1 MPELPEVE
9 TLKRALTPLVLNKR
23 LLELNFLRKNL
34 RFPIP
39 SSKLHKGLLNQ
50 KISAI
55 TRKGKYILIHAPD
68 GSLLVHL
75 GMSGRVTQAPS
86 MKPMEKHTHALFK
99 FEPNIYLHYIDPR
112 RFGCLLWVPKG
123 NGHPLLDGLGP
134 DPIDQEIT
142 AQEMKAAAKNCSTV
156 SIKNFL
162 MNAKRIAGIGN
173 IYACEALFAARIY
186 PKKPARKINVAQWTI
201 LLSVLRDILQ
211 KSIVAGGT
219 TLRDFHSTD
228 GSQGY
233 YKFKLAVYGKE
244 NKPCPICNE
253 PIKRIV
259 QSARSTFYCKVCQK

>member
-39 SSKLHKGLLNQ
+39 SSELHKGLLNQ

-99 FEPNIYLHYIDPR
+99 I
-112 RFGCLLWVPKG
+112 
-123 NGHPLLDGLGP
+123 
-134 DPIDQEIT
+134 
-142 AQEMKAAAKNCSTV
+142 
-156 SIKNFL
+156 
-162 MNAKRIAGIGN
+162 
-173 IYACEALFAARIY
+173 
-186 PKKPARKINVAQWTI
+186 
-201 LLSVLRDILQ
+201 
-211 KSIVAGGT
+211 
-219 TLRDFHSTD
+219 
-228 GSQGY
+228 
-233 YKFKLAVYGKE
+233 
-244 NKPCPICNE
+244 
-253 PIKRIV
+253 
-259 QSARSTFYCKVCQK
+259 

>member
-23 LLELNFLRKNL
+23 LLELNFSRKNL

-39 SSKLHKGLLNQ
+39 SSNLCKGLLNQ

-75 GMSGRVTQAPS
+75 GMSGRVTQAIS

-142 AQEMKAAAKNCSTV
+142 AQEMKTAAKNCSTV

-162 MNAKRIAGIGN
+162 MDAKRIAGIGN

-186 PKKPARKINVAQWTI
+186 PKKPARKINLTQWTI
-201 LLSVLRDILQ
+201 LLSVLRDILK

-233 YKFKLAVYGKE
+233 YKFKLTVYGKE
-244 NKPCPICNE
+244 KKPCPVCTE
-253 PIKRIV
+253 PIKKIV